1 MSTKMGSLQGWSVVS
16 SSPSIVVHLAHILIQ
31 SQSEFSRIWGGVCED
46 GEWGRCEGMV
56 VDEEIAKQES
66 ESLPVVKWVNLVV
79 GGGAA
84 GTDVGDTGGRRAAAE
99 DPGEEEKEQEGE
111 EKDEMQRSESELESE
126 LWESSSEE
134 GL

>member
-1 MSTKMGSLQGWSVVS
+1 MQ
-16 SSPSIVVHLAHILIQ
+16 
-31 SQSEFSRIWGGVCED
+31 
-46 GEWGRCEGMV
+46 GMV

-66 ESLPVVKWVNLVV
+66 ESLPVVKWVNLY
-79 GGGAA
+79 A
-84 GTDVGDTGGRRAAAE
+84 GKLDDPSFGESSEEERQELMLEIQE
-99 DPGEEEKEQEGE
+99 DDEPLRKIQEKREKEQEGE